1 MAKIDDRA
9 LRRMQ
14 AFDDNEDG
22 SESDQGSVEWESAS
36 EMESDVG
43 DYNDS
48 EEGEGDDDNAAEDD
62 EDEEED
68 EEESE
73 DEDEDDD
80 DSDSEDSEDSD
91 EDSDDSESDS
101 DSNERK
107 LRELQNNLS
116 QIPFDKLAEIQ
127 QKVGIKAFQKTLRG
141 QSKGQGAA
149 KSSKSKKPAYSDD
162 SDDDESDSDD
172 SDDGQPSVRSSG
184 GKMDRLLAMGKEKRG
199 RKSIAKRDN
208 KNRPMEVTSKKP
220 VGRFRQVVE
229 VPTAK
234 RRDPRFDS
242 LSGKLNEDLFERS
255 YDFLKD
261 YQQDEMKKLR
271 ELIKKEKNQELKEK
285 MQNELSRMVDRQSTE
300 AARKR
305 KTDIKREH
313 KRKERDLIAQG
324 KKPFFLKKADQKKL
338 ALIEKFESLNPKALS
353 KAMERRRKR
362 NSAKEKT
369 KVLGV
374 KRRRVD

>member
-1 MAKIDDRA
+1 MAKVDDRA

-14 AFDDNEDG
+14 AFDDNEDDSG
-22 SESDQGSVEWESAS
+22 SDQGSVEWESAS

-43 DYNDS
+43 DYSDS
-48 EEGEGDDDNAAEDD
+48 EEDEDASQEGMS
-62 EDEEED
+62 EDEEE
-68 EEESE
+68 EESE
-73 DEDEDDD
+73 DDEDEDDD
-80 DSDSEDSEDSD
+80 DEDSEDDDDDEDSEDSG
-91 EDSDDSESDS
+91 SDS
-101 DSNERK
+101 DSNARK
-107 LRELQNNLS
+107 LRELEHNLS

-141 QSKGQGAA
+141 GSKGQGAA
-149 KSSKSKKPAYSDD
+149 KSSKSKRPVESDGD
-162 SDDDESDSDD
+162 SDSDESDSDD
-172 SDDGQPSVRSSG
+172 SGNEQPRG
-184 GKMDRLLAMGKEKRG
+184 RAGKMDRLLAMGKEKRE
-199 RKSIAKRDN
+199 RKTIAKRDN

-229 VPTAK
+229 VPAAK

-255 YDFLKD
+255 YGFLKD

-285 MQNELSRMVDRQSTE
+285 MQGELSRMVDRQSTD

-305 KTDIKREH
+305 QMEIKREH

-324 KKPFFLKKADQKKL
+324 KKPFFLKRADQKKL
-338 ALIEKFESLNPKALS
+338 ALIEKFESLKGSPKALS

-362 NSAKEKT
+362 NAAKEKT